1 VPAHVL
7 AQTQPYGLSCADNVV
22 KECWEEA
29 GVPAELAAAAVP
41 VGCVSYV
48 SMSEEGLKPDVLF
61 CYDLQLPQD
70 FVPQPQDGE
79 VRGTPEWG
87 GGILAFN
94 YCLQLQ
100 Q

>member
-1 VPAHVL
+1 M
-7 AQTQPYGLSCADNVV
+7 QPYGLSCADNVV

-41 VGCVSYV
+41 VGFVSYV

-79 VRGTPEWG
+79 VRGVVG
-87 GGILAFN
+87 F
-94 YCLQLQ
+94 
-100 Q
+100 